1 MQITSRYSF
10 KITRETGRAV
20 KRLTLKLLSHI
31 TLAGQKARAKDQ
43 ATVHHRK
50 VAHSA
55 LVRGRLNKS

>member
-10 KITRETGRAV
+10 QITRAL
-20 KRLTLKLLSHI
+20 KRLTHKLQSHI

-43 ATVHHRK
+43 ATVYHRK